1 MIDLNFCSIY
11 LNNFAGATTKWGWL
25 WYIYSLLYL
34 LFSRNRRT
42 GCRFEQAGASRI
54 SNFMQFSCLCLA
66 SVLLNCF
73 FLWRFRFK
81 DALFNPE
88 ELKNLED
95 IRKDIHSYREYV
107 YPAVFFIYFLCVKLW
122 PYILFTSLQENGCR
136 NCRVGHMARL
146 HPSRMYT
153 YLLLGKADLT
163 LMIRPFYL
171 LLRSC
176 LLC

>member
-1 MIDLNFCSIY
+1 MERRKYLFTLIDLNLCSIY
-11 LNNFAGATTKWGWL
+11 MNNFAGATAKWRWL

-42 GCRFEQAGASRI
+42 GCRFEQTGASCI
-54 SNFMQFSCLCLA
+54 SNFIRFSWCA
-66 SVLLNCF
+66 LLVFYSIVSFC
-73 FLWRFRFK
+73 WRFRFK

-153 YLLLGKADLT
+153 YLLLGKGDWRLW
-163 LMIRPFYL
+163 
-171 LLRSC
+171 
-176 LLC
+176 